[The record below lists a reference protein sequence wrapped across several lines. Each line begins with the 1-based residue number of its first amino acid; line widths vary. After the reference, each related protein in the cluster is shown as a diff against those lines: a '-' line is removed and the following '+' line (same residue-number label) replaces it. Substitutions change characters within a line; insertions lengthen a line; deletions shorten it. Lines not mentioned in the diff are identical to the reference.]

1 MLEVNLHGI
10 LGKKFG
16 RKHDLSVESAQ
27 EVIRALDANFPN
39 FRRFLYENEEIKY
52 KIYVDKKPLTEKE
65 ELSVSLQGKK
75 SLHIFPRVRG
85 KFEAITGLFGKNS
98 GGLTGWGGG
107 ADWAA
112 GSALGW
118 GFDKLGGWVN
128 PMGDGWFDSFGGFF
142 GNLANL
148 ASDLSYEYANFA
160 LLEGFK
166 QELIDDPE
174 PPTLGEDAAP
184 TLKSTTSYTFQRPMN
199 NVQQGVPVP
208 LGYGRLRV
216 GSHVI
221 SSSLLNARTAA
232 FDKVSETEIDSDG
245 NTVGAMH
252 IDLFKN

>member
-1 MLEVNLHGI
+1 MVEVNLHGI

-16 RKHDLSVESAQ
+16 KKHNLSVENTQ
-27 EVIRALDANFPN
+27 EVVRALDANFPD
-39 FRRFLYENEEIKY
+39 FRRFLYENEQITY
-52 KIYVDKKPLTEKE
+52 KIYADRKPLSAKE
-65 ELSVSLQGKK
+65 EIKVSLKGKK

-85 KFEAITGLFGKNS
+85 KFEMILGLFE
-98 GGLTGWGGG
+98 GGLTGGGG
-107 ADWAA
+107 VGDWAA
-112 GSALGW
+112 GSTLGW
-118 GFDKLGGWVN
+118 GFDKLGDWAN
-128 PMGDGWFDSFGGFF
+128 PGGDGWFDSFGGFF
-142 GNLANL
+142 GNLSHL
-148 ASDLSYEYANFA
+148 ASDLSYEYGNWA

-216 GSHVI
+216 GSHVV

-232 FDKVSETEIDSDG
+232 FDKVSDTEIDSEG

-252 IDLFKN
+252 VDLFRS